1 VQAIFCYVPL
11 FGAPLANLC
20 SCCLQAQIISIL
32 HKDVRPLEKTSEVGH
47 SQNALGLV
55 GKHTSPIKHPL
66 CEEQPE
72 PELSVLV
79 LVTPEPELGLNFGIE
94 TETKFK
100 TRSIFGAGT

>member
-1 VQAIFCYVPL
+1 VYLLP
-11 FGAPLANLC
+11 
-20 SCCLQAQIISIL
+20 QAQIISIL
-32 HKDVRPLEKTSEVGH
+32 NKDVRPLEKPLEVGH

-66 CEEQPE
+66 CEEHPE

-79 LVTPEPELGLNFGIE
+79 LVTLEPELGLNFGIG

-100 TRSIFGAGT
+100 TGSIFGAGT